1 MAGRIFCW
9 LGGKID
15 LKRPK
20 DTHMNIRFHNLG
32 KIKETELDLKPM
44 TVIIGPNNSNKTY
57 IAYSIYGLWQ
67 TVMEADL
74 RVSEFPFHLAASGTM
89 SIKLDALQKAFENE
103 INNDATVFASELEGF
118 YQDSSGSLFSHT
130 RYEIMMSPQE
140 FRVLLE
146 PLSGTSLTVYGK
158 GDLQISLEEDSVVLS
173 LPEKRAQGLGNSQD
187 FYSHD
192 TWRFEVS
199 IALNISLR
207 RHLFGRPY
215 LLPAERNAFVITYK
229 VLANRRLKLM
239 LDAQRRMFS
248 SRETSKRQLD
258 LLKEAGEVRYPQ
270 PIEDFLELL
279 FDIESGIGSTPT
291 KNSEAVDYQDPNWSI
306 HSGIG
311 RLAGSIEQNIQDGNK
326 INFRQTALGGQ
337 EIMVDV
343 GNGLNIDL
351 YNASSSIKQL
361 APLLLYLRYRAAK
374 GDLLIID
381 EPEMNLHPE
390 SQAKLLEVLA
400 MLVNEGVYVLLTT
413 HSPYILSHLN
423 NLAQAEDVSAA
434 AKKRQAKSLYLND
447 SAALLSMDQ
456 ISAYEMRDNQLHSLK
471 DPDYGIRW
479 DTLSDVSGELQQKFF
494 QIYEEGHTPERAK
507 TTRKPAKTPSK

>member
-1 MAGRIFCW
+1 
-9 LGGKID
+9 
-15 LKRPK
+15 
-20 DTHMNIRFHNLG
+20 MNIHFHNLG
-32 KIKETELDLKPM
+32 KIKETELELKPM

-67 TVMEADL
+67 TIMEADL
-74 RVSEFPFHLAASGTM
+74 RVSDFPFQLAASGSL
-89 SIKLDALQKAFENE
+89 SIKLEALQKAFEQE
-103 INNDATVFASELEGF
+103 IRDDITIFSSELEGF
-118 YQDSSGSLFSHT
+118 YQDSSGSLFSRT
-130 RYEIMMSPQE
+130 RYEIMMSQQE
-140 FRVLLE
+140 FRALLE
-146 PLSGTSLTVYGK
+146 PLSGTSLSLYGK
-158 GDLQISLEEDSVVLS
+158 GDIQISLEESSLVLS
-173 LPEKRAQGLGNSQD
+173 LPEKTVHSISNSQG

-192 TWRFEVS
+192 TWRFDAS

-207 RHLFGRPY
+207 RHLFGHPY

-229 VLANRRLKLM
+229 VLAKNRLKLM
-239 LDAQRRMFS
+239 LDAQRRLFS
-248 SRETSKRQLD
+248 SRETSKRQID
-258 LLKEAGEVRYPQ
+258 LLKEAGEIRYPQ

-279 FDIESGIGSTPT
+279 FDIESGIGSASI
-291 KNSEAVDYQDPNWSI
+291 KNSEAVDHQDQNWSI

-311 RLAGSIEQNIQDGNK
+311 KLAGKVEQNIQNGNK
-326 INFRQTALGGQ
+326 INFRATALGGQ

-400 MLVNEGVYVLLTT
+400 MLVNQGVYVLLTT

-423 NLAQAEDVSAA
+423 NLAQTEEVSAA

-447 SAALLSMDQ
+447 PAALLNMDQ

-494 QIYEEGHTPERAK
+494 QIYEEGQTPERAK

>member
-1 MAGRIFCW
+1 
-9 LGGKID
+9 
-15 LKRPK
+15 
-20 DTHMNIRFHNLG
+20 MNIRFHNLG

-57 IAYSIYGLWQ
+57 IAYSVYGLWQ
-67 TVMEADL
+67 TFMEADL
-74 RVSEFPFHLAASGTM
+74 TATEFPFQLADDGSM
-89 SIKLDALQKAFENE
+89 SIKLQALQKAFERE
-103 INNDATVFASELEGF
+103 ISDNATNFSSELESF
-118 YQDSSGSLFSHT
+118 YQDSSGSLFLHT
-130 RYEIMMSPQE
+130 RYEIAMSQQE
-140 FRVLLE
+140 FRALIE
-146 PLSGTSLTVYGK
+146 PLSGASLSVYGK
-158 GDLQISLEEDSVVLS
+158 GDMQVSLEESSLVLS
-173 LPEKRAQGLGNSQD
+173 LPEKTAQSVSNSQH

-192 TWRFEVS
+192 TWLFEAT

-207 RHLFGRPY
+207 RYLFGRPY

-239 LDAQRRMFS
+239 LDAQRRLFS

-279 FDIESGIGSTPT
+279 FEIETETHPSSQAGIG
-291 KNSEAVDYQDPNWSI
+291 K
-306 HSGIG
+306 
-311 RLAGSIEQNIQDGNK
+311 LAADIEQNIQNGNK
-326 INFRQTALGGQ
+326 INFRATALGGQ

-343 GNGLNIDL
+343 GGGLNIDL

-413 HSPYILSHLN
+413 HSPYIMAHLN
-423 NLAQAEDVSAA
+423 NLAQATEVSPA
-434 AKKRQAKSLYLND
+434 AKRKQAKSLYLGD
-447 SAALLSMDQ
+447 AAALLDMDQ

-479 DTLSDVSGELQQKFF
+479 DTLSDVSGDLQQKFF
-494 QIYEEGHTPERAK
+494 QIYEEGHKPERAK
-507 TTRKPAKTPSK
+507 TTRKPAKTSSE

>member
-1 MAGRIFCW
+1 
-9 LGGKID
+9 
-15 LKRPK
+15 
-20 DTHMNIRFHNLG
+20 MNIRFHNLG

-67 TVMEADL
+67 SLTDVVYYDTTHMQG
-74 RVSEFPFHLAASGTM
+74 HLDGSL
-89 SIKLDALQKAFENE
+89 SIDIGALQE
-103 INNDATVFASELEGF
+103 VFYGQNRRAIDEFVEGLGAF
-118 YQDSSGSLFSHT
+118 YQDSSRALFANT
-130 RYEIMMSPQE
+130 QFE
-140 FRVLLE
+140 V
-146 PLSGTSLTVYGK
+146 
-158 GDLQISLEEDSVVLS
+158 VVLS
-173 LPEKRAQGLGNSQD
+173 EEFRACIKTLEGRTISAFGAGKFRVSLERDTLVLSPEEKPDTVAIDVTYDGVTRGGYSFEIGLMLD
-187 FYSHD
+187 
-192 TWRFEVS
+192 S
-199 IALNISLR
+199 ILR
-207 RHLFGRPY
+207 DHLFAHPY

-239 LDAQRRMFS
+239 LDAQRRLFS

-279 FDIESGIGSTPT
+279 FQVETEAHPSSRSKMGKLAANIE
-291 KNSEAVDYQDPNWSI
+291 NS
-306 HSGIG
+306 
-311 RLAGSIEQNIQDGNK
+311 IQDGNK

-413 HSPYILSHLN
+413 HSPYIMAHLN
-423 NLAQAEDVSAA
+423 NLAQATEVSPA
-434 AKKRQAKSLYLND
+434 AKRKQGKALYLGD
-447 SAALLSMDQ
+447 AAALLNMDQ

-479 DTLSDVSGELQQKFF
+479 DTLSDVSGELQQRFF

-507 TTRKPAKTPSK
+507 TTRKPAKASGK

>member
-1 MAGRIFCW
+1 M

-20 DTHMNIRFHNLG
+20 DTLMNIRFYNLG

-67 TVMEADL
+67 TIMEADL
-74 RVSEFPFHLAASGTM
+74 RVSEFPFQLAPDESM
-89 SIKLDALQKAFENE
+89 SIKLDALQKAFEQE
-103 INNDATVFASELEGF
+103 INNDATVFSSELEGF
-118 YQDSSGSLFSHT
+118 YQDSSGSLFSRT

-140 FRVLLE
+140 FRALLE
-146 PLSGTSLTVYGK
+146 LLSGTSLTVYGK
-158 GDLQISLEEDSVVLS
+158 GDLQISLEESSLVLS
-173 LPEKRAQGLGNSQD
+173 LPEKRVQITGNNQD

-192 TWRFEVS
+192 TWRFEAS

-239 LDAQRRMFS
+239 LDAQRRLFS
-248 SRETSKRQLD
+248 SRQTSERQID

-270 PIEDFLELL
+270 PIEDFLDLL
-279 FDIESGIGSTPT
+279 FEIETEANPSSQTGMGKLAADIE
-291 KNSEAVDYQDPNWSI
+291 N
-306 HSGIG
+306 
-311 RLAGSIEQNIQDGNK
+311 NIQNGNK

-400 MLVNEGVYVLLTT
+400 MLVNQGVYVLLTT

-423 NLAQAEDVSAA
+423 NLAQTEEVSAA

-479 DTLSDVSGELQQKFF
+479 DTLSDVSGDLQRKFF
-494 QIYEEGHTPERAK
+494 QIYEEGHKQERAK
-507 TTRKPAKTPSK
+507 STRKPAKASSK

>member
-1 MAGRIFCW
+1 
-9 LGGKID
+9 
-15 LKRPK
+15 
-20 DTHMNIRFHNLG
+20 MNIRFHNLG

-57 IAYSIYGLWQ
+57 IAYSVYGLWQ

-74 RVSEFPFHLAASGTM
+74 RASEFPFQLAASGSM
-89 SIKLDALQKAFENE
+89 SIELKALQKAFERE
-103 INNDATVFASELEGF
+103 INDDVTIFSSELQGF
-118 YQDSSGSLFSHT
+118 YQDSSGSLFSRT
-130 RYEIMMSPQE
+130 RYEIIMSQQE
-140 FRVLLE
+140 FRALIE

-158 GDLQISLEEDSVVLS
+158 GDLQISLEESSLVLS
-173 LPEKRAQGLGNSQD
+173 LPEKTAHSIGNNQD

-192 TWRFEVS
+192 TWRFEAS

-239 LDAQRRMFS
+239 LDAQRRLFS

-279 FDIESGIGSTPT
+279 FEIETEANPSSQIVMGKLAADIE
-291 KNSEAVDYQDPNWSI
+291 N
-306 HSGIG
+306 
-311 RLAGSIEQNIQDGNK
+311 NIQNGNK
-326 INFRQTALGGQ
+326 INFRATALGGQ

-400 MLVNEGVYVLLTT
+400 MLVNQGVYVLLTT
-413 HSPYILSHLN
+413 HSPYIMSHLN
-423 NLAQAEDVSAA
+423 NLAQTEEVSAA

-447 SAALLSMDQ
+447 PAALLSMDQ

-479 DTLSDVSGELQQKFF
+479 DTLSDVSGELQQKYFR
-494 QIYEEGHTPERAK
+494 IYKEGHLPKRAK
-507 TTRKPAKTPSK
+507 TNRKPAKTSGE

>member
-1 MAGRIFCW
+1 
-9 LGGKID
+9 
-15 LKRPK
+15 
-20 DTHMNIRFHNLG
+20 MNIRFHNLG

-57 IAYSIYGLWQ
+57 IAYSVYGLWQ
-67 TVMEADL
+67 SLVNVAYGSDLQLKGHADGSMSVEVASLREAFTAQNQRFIEDFA
-74 RVSEFPFHLAASGTM
+74 RGLA
-89 SIKLDALQKAFENE
+89 N
-103 INNDATVFASELEGF
+103 F
-118 YQDSSGSLFSHT
+118 YQDSSNTLFSNT
-130 RYEIMMSPQE
+130 QYQVAVSKEE
-140 FRVLLE
+140 FNDLLASLLE
-146 PLSGTSLTVYGK
+146 TTMNVSNIGPLALSVK
-158 GDLQISLEEDSVVLS
+158 GDTLLLTSIKGVGLEAKNTGEVNRIRGAFRHEASLVL
-173 LPEKRAQGLGNSQD
+173 D
-187 FYSHD
+187 F
-192 TWRFEVS
+192 
-199 IALNISLR
+199 ALR
-207 RHLFGRPY
+207 TKLFGHPY

-239 LDAQRRMFS
+239 LDAQRRLFS
-248 SRETSKRQLD
+248 SRETSKRQVD

-279 FDIESGIGSTPT
+279 FEIETETKPFPQNGMGKLATDIE
-291 KNSEAVDYQDPNWSI
+291 NSI
-306 HSGIG
+306 
-311 RLAGSIEQNIQDGNK
+311 QNGNK
-326 INFRQTALGGQ
+326 INFRATALGGQ

-343 GNGLNIDL
+343 GGGLNIDL

-361 APLLLYLRYRAAK
+361 APLLLYLRYRASK

-413 HSPYILSHLN
+413 HSPYIMAHLN
-423 NLAQAEDVSAA
+423 NLAQATEVSAA
-434 AKKRQAKSLYLND
+434 AKRKQAKSLYLGD
-447 SAALLSMDQ
+447 SAALLDMDQ

-507 TTRKPAKTPSK
+507 TTRKPAKTSGQ

>member
-1 MAGRIFCW
+1 
-9 LGGKID
+9 
-15 LKRPK
+15 
-20 DTHMNIRFHNLG
+20 MNIRFHNLG

-57 IAYSIYGLWQ
+57 IAYSIYGLWLTIMQ
-67 TVMEADL
+67 ADL
-74 RVSEFPFHLAASGTM
+74 TVSEFPFHLASDGSM
-89 SIKLDALQKAFENE
+89 STKLEELQKAFETE
-103 INNDATVFASELEGF
+103 INDNATIFLSELEGF
-118 YQDSSGSLFSHT
+118 YQDSSGSLFSRT
-130 RYEIMMSPQE
+130 RYDIMMSHQE
-140 FRVLLE
+140 FRALLE
-146 PLSGTSLTVYGK
+146 PLSGTSLAVYG
-158 GDLQISLEEDSVVLS
+158 GGNMQVSLEESSLVLS
-173 LPEKRAQGLGNSQD
+173 PPEKTGHHISASQD

-192 TWRFEVS
+192 TWRFEAS

-207 RHLFGRPY
+207 RHLFGHPY
-215 LLPAERNAFVITYK
+215 LLPAERNALVITYK
-229 VLANRRLKLM
+229 VLAKNRLKLM
-239 LDAQRRMFS
+239 LDAQRRSFS

-279 FDIESGIGSTPT
+279 FEIETEVEPSSQSGME
-291 KNSEAVDYQDPNWSI
+291 K
-306 HSGIG
+306 
-311 RLAGSIEQNIQDGNK
+311 LAAYIEQTIQDGNK
-326 INFRQTALGGQ
+326 INFRATALGGQ

-361 APLLLYLRYRAAK
+361 APLLLYLRYRASK

-413 HSPYILSHLN
+413 HSPYIMSHLN
-423 NLAQAEDVSAA
+423 NLAQTEEVSAA
-434 AKKRQAKSLYLND
+434 AKRRQAKSLYLND
-447 SAALLSMDQ
+447 PSALLTMDQ

-494 QIYEEGHTPERAK
+494 QIYEEGHKPERAK
-507 TTRKPAKTPSK
+507 TTRKPAKTSSE

>member
-1 MAGRIFCW
+1 
-9 LGGKID
+9 
-15 LKRPK
+15 
-20 DTHMNIRFHNLG
+20 MNIRFHNLG

-57 IAYSIYGLWQ
+57 IAYSVYGLWQ
-67 TVMEADL
+67 TLAGVPYGNGDVIQFRSSPDGLLTTKIDAIRENFTTYINKN
-74 RVSEFPFHLAASGTM
+74 VSDFVE
-89 SIKLDALQKAFENE
+89 
-103 INNDATVFASELEGF
+103 ELEIF
-118 YQDSSGSLFSHT
+118 FQDSSRALFANTKFDVSISSEEFSSALNVLQGATINLRGGEKLHIDLEKDVLVVSAT
-130 RYEIMMSPQE
+130 QE
-140 FRVLLE
+140 TAT
-146 PLSGTSLTVYGK
+146 TSEE
-158 GDLQISLEEDSVVLS
+158 LQI
-173 LPEKRAQGLGNSQD
+173 N
-187 FYSHD
+187 
-192 TWRFEVS
+192 
-199 IALNISLR
+199 NISPLQLSFMLR
-207 RHLFGRPY
+207 TSILGELFAHPY

-239 LDAQRRMFS
+239 LDAQRRLFS
-248 SRETSKRQLD
+248 SREASKRQLD

-279 FDIESGIGSTPT
+279 FEIETET
-291 KNSEAVDYQDPNWSI
+291 NSSSQNGMGKLAANIENSI
-306 HSGIG
+306 
-311 RLAGSIEQNIQDGNK
+311 QNGNK
-326 INFRQTALGGQ
+326 INFRATALGGQ

-413 HSPYILSHLN
+413 HSPYIMAHLN
-423 NLAQAEDVSAA
+423 NLAHATEVSAA
-434 AKKRQAKSLYLND
+434 AKRKQAKSLYLGD
-447 SAALLSMDQ
+447 AAALLDMDQ

-479 DTLSDVSGELQQKFF
+479 DTLSDVSGDLQQKFF
-494 QIYEEGHTPERAK
+494 QIYEEGQTPERAK
-507 TTRKPAKTPSK
+507 TTRKPAKATSK